1 MKSTVFKNLVKN
13 TINFLVSPPK
23 IFGKNFIKNRYYL
36 HFFLTLGIVLALM
49 TFSHLF
55 MAFYPPVIV
64 ALVAGWFLGHTINLI
79 REGYLEDRGRA
90 VFDWNDVFAG
100 AWGGIVAS
108 IFFIIF
114 VKI

>member
-1 MKSTVFKNLVKN
+1 MKSTPFNSLIKNV
-13 TINFLVSPPK
+13 INFLVSPPK

-49 TFSHLF
+49 TFAYFF
-55 MAFYPPVIV
+55 MAFYPPIFV
-64 ALVAGWFLGHTINLI
+64 ALVAGWFLGHTGNLI

-90 VFDWNDVFAG
+90 IFDWNDVFAG